1 LIEVKISDGQV
12 SEGGNLMLE
21 LIIVVLVVLW
31 LLGFLGPRFM
41 PSFPRTGN
49 VVHVLLIIAL
59 IIIVLRL
66 LGQV

>member
-1 LIEVKISDGQV
+1 
-12 SEGGNLMLE
+12 MLE

-31 LLGFLGPRFM
+31 LLGFFGPRFM

-49 VVHVLLIIAL
+49 VVHVLLVIAL

-66 LGQV
+66 LGQL

>member
-1 LIEVKISDGQV
+1 
-12 SEGGNLMLE
+12 MLE

-31 LLGFLGPRFM
+31 LLGFFGSRFI

-49 VVHVLLIIAL
+49 VVHVLLVIAL

-66 LGQV
+66 MGQL